1 MVSRTDLEEIV
12 IKLTEPFCEDHFK
25 NKVLKIVN
33 NNGSSF
39 FLCKIDGLAE
49 TISYSGTEEHNYYF
63 TGFKFFETYI
73 GCEYRVEKID
83 AGPEYGYKKKVVGV
97 ETIEYMIPYDSIA
110 FMSLFKTKTE
120 AGNFDMREGEDLI

>member
-12 IKLTEPFCEDHFK
+12 TQLTKPFCEDHFK

-39 FLCKIDGLAE
+39 FLCRIDGLAE

-73 GCEYRVEKID
+73 GCEYKVEKINARPACGYTKKA
-83 AGPEYGYKKKVVGV
+83 AGA
-97 ETIEYMIPYDSIA
+97 ETVEYMIPYDSIT
-110 FMSLFKTKTE
+110 FMSLFNTKTE
-120 AGNFDMREGEDLI
+120 AENFDIREGEDLI